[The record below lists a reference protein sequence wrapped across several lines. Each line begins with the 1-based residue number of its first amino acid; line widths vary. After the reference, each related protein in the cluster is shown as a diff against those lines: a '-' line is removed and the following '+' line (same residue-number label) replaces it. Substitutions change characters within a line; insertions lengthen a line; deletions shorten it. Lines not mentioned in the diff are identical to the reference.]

1 MKNEPFATVL
11 KNERVLL
18 VRFRNLKGKGGK
30 RVRYL
35 PQRVIWSPRGKE
47 QLTLLQLLARGE
59 GDEEGVT
66 GGSLKSK
73 W

>member
-1 MKNEPFATVL
+1 MKRNNEEVVGEISKP
-11 KNERVLL
+11 E
-18 VRFRNLKGKGGK
+18 GKGGK

-59 GDEEGVT
+59 GDKEGVT

-73 W
+73 C